1 MQFILTGFTHDVNF
15 RVFAFEC
22 VGKDKV
28 GTDFTVRADLLLARK
43 YGIRIQELPLLCREI
58 LERQDVSDLQQML
71 TYAEAD
77 MSLHADACS
86 QRANAQK
93 NRYTK
98 RPEKKYDSS
107 ERGPTGTAGWNRQ

>member
-1 MQFILTGFTHDVNF
+1 MQYILTGFTHDVNF

-28 GTDFTVRADLLLARK
+28 GTGFTVRADLVLARK
-43 YGIRIQELPLLCREI
+43 YGIRVQELPLLCREI
-58 LERQDVSDLQQML
+58 LERQNANDLQQML

-77 MSLHADACS
+77 MSLHADACT

-93 NRYTK
+93 RKPLYK
-98 RPEKKYDSS
+98 PSGEK
-107 ERGPTGTAGWNRQ
+107 PAFA

>member
-1 MQFILTGFTHDVNF
+1 MQYILTGFTHDVNF
-15 RVFAFEC
+15 RVFAFAC

-28 GTDFTVRADLLLARK
+28 GTDFTVRADLVLARK

-58 LERQDVSDLQQML
+58 LERQSGGDLQQML

-86 QRANAQK
+86 QRAKEQK
-93 NRYTK
+93 NRYTN
-98 RPEKKYDSS
+98 RPA
-107 ERGPTGTAGWNRQ
+107 RN